1 MNGIE
6 LLATADVFKQ
16 NEVYNLLA
24 NGKAENVGAVRV
36 EVASIERDTARGIAL
51 KEVAP
56 KLSACIEGGK
66 FWELSADSRRV
77 PANRVTR
84 YRNRM
89 KVARDTICEEHQN
102 AGGLRLFSAALVS
115 EVNLLEVV
123 PRLQPT
129 DCSFLT
135 YLPAQFDTRSLIRKG
150 WENTFAESSDFLS
163 LVCSAGFVLKPFG
176 AFDDPEAGW
185 YILGDSRLIVQFALS
200 QNAVLK

>member
-6 LLATADVFKQ
+6 ILATADVFKQ

-24 NGKAENVGAVRV
+24 NENSENVGAVRV
-36 EVASIERDTARGIAL
+36 EVASRERDTAWGMAF
-51 KEVAP
+51 KEVVP

-66 FWELSADSRRV
+66 FWELSADSQPV

-89 KVARDTICEEHQN
+89 KVTRDTICEEHQN
-102 AGGLRLFSAALVS
+102 AVGLRLFSAALVS
-115 EVNLLEVV
+115 EVNLLEIV

-135 YLPAQFDTRSLIRKG
+135 YLPAQFDTRSLLKIG
-150 WENTFAESSDFLS
+150 WENNFAESLDFLS
-163 LVCSAGFVLKPFG
+163 LVCSGGFVLKPFG
-176 AFDDPEAGW
+176 AFDDPETGW
-185 YILGDSRLIVQFALS
+185 HILGDSRLIVQFALS